1 MLEVVKQ
8 RLPPWAMGLAMAPF
22 GFYCGFVTT
31 AIPVLL
37 AADSVPLERIAYVS
51 AVGLSPT
58 FWAFLLSPVLD
69 ARFTRRTYG
78 FALAGLAAT
87 CLAASVLLLHHLAW
101 MTVALAM
108 GCTAVVM
115 YGNALSGWLANIVE
129 ARHYGQVGAWSNVA
143 NLGAA
148 GAFGTLAVVL
158 VRHLPPALAAPAL
171 AVVLAAPTLL
181 FFFFPPPEQPTRGM
195 AALFRTLFRD
205 IYRVCRNRRSMQGFL
220 LFLSPASCFALTNLF
235 TGMGNDFHAPER
247 WVVAIGGTGVAVVC
261 SLGCLFSIGLCKRMA
276 LSTVYL
282 GAGLCGAIFAFGLL
296 LTPHTLTAFVV
307 GVLGYNFCQGMNYT
321 AFSALSLEIVGPGN
335 PLAATQM
342 GLLAASA
349 NLPISYMTA
358 LEGHVY
364 AASGLRGMLALDG
377 SMSLVAGTIL
387 LVVVHKM
394 TANRLAI
401 IETSPS

>member
-1 MLEVVKQ
+1 
-8 RLPPWAMGLAMAPF
+8 MGLAMAPF

-37 AADSVPLERIAYVS
+37 AAENVPMEHIAYIS
-51 AVGLSPT
+51 AVGFSPT

-69 ARFTRRTYG
+69 ARFTKRTYG
-78 FALAGLAAT
+78 FVLAGLTAA

-115 YGNALSGWLANIVE
+115 YGNALGGWLPNIIE
-129 ARHYGQVGAWSNVA
+129 DKHYGQVGAWSNVA

-148 GAFGTLAVVL
+148 GLFGTLAVVL
-158 VRHLPPALAAPAL
+158 VRHLPLALAAPAL
-171 AVVLAAPTLL
+171 AVVLALPTLL
-181 FFFFPPPEQPTRGM
+181 FLFFPVPEQPARSM
-195 AALFRTLFRD
+195 ATLFRTLFRD
-205 IYRVCRNRRSMQGFL
+205 IYQVCKNRRCLQGFL

-235 TGMGNDFHAPER
+235 TGMGKDFHAPER
-247 WVVAIGGTGVAVVC
+247 WVVAVGGIGVAAVC
-261 SLGCLFSIGLCKRMA
+261 SLGCLVSISLCNRMA
-276 LSTVYL
+276 RGTVYL
-282 GAGLCGAIFAFGLL
+282 ATGLCGAMFALGLL
-296 LTPHTLTAFVV
+296 WTPHTLVAFLV

-349 NLPISYMTA
+349 NLPISYMT
-358 LEGHVY
+358 LVEGHAY
-364 AASGLRGMLALDG
+364 TWFGLRGMLAVDAG
-377 SMSLVAGTIL
+377 TSLVAGTIL
-387 LVVVHKM
+387 LVVLQKM
-394 TANRLAI
+394 AARRAAAAPSDAQPQSRLA
-401 IETSPS
+401 